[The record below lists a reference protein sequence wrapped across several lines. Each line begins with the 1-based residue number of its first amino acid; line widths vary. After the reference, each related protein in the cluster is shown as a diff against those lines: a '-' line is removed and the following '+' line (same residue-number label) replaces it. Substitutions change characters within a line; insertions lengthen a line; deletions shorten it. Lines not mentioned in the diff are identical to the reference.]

1 MDFRRHQSQH
11 RRRSLWLL
19 ASFSA
24 AIAATVSGVNL
35 LTYIGWLWFVAPPHS
50 AAFTPF
56 SWQQWLH
63 QPLCWGSA
71 AATLTVIL
79 FGSAL
84 RLMELRGGGVAVA
97 LMMGGREI
105 QRSSGD
111 EHERRLINVVDEMA
125 IAASQLPPRLF
136 IIDREP
142 ALNAFVAGT
151 SPANCALVVSE
162 GLLATLNRDQLQ
174 GVVAHEF
181 GHILHDDV
189 ALTTRLIGYLAG
201 ILMISRIGR
210 FLVRLN
216 FNQGDVRSRRDSRIA
231 IPLLLLGLALWLVGW
246 VGWLCGRLIQAA
258 VSRQREYLADA
269 TAVQLTRQTEG
280 LAGALKQ
287 ILDHPLGGRLLH
299 VKASE
304 VSHLCIANSLQ
315 GQSWLATHPPLDER
329 IRKLQPWFR
338 LLRRQQRPAT
348 NPQPLATAA
357 ATPTTASVSA
367 TPAATLSELQHCC
380 GPALQQPELAASE
393 LLVLMALTQRQ
404 PKQALALIGGDSEQ
418 QLTLDLHRQ
427 RLTDLP
433 EAQRLPLL
441 QLLIATARQ
450 LPLTAQ
456 QQLNRQ
462 LLLII
467 DSDADHSLFDLLA
480 LALWHQHAQPSPA
493 SATLHRYQQVESELL
508 LLFSLLAHS
517 GHHDPQAAFRLA
529 ASGFPLT
536 VAAPLAPAAL
546 TGQEISN
553 ALQRLARLHPLL
565 RQPLFD
571 ACREAALADG
581 HQSVAEAQ
589 LLALLALV
597 LQLPLPR

>member
-35 LTYIGWLWFVAPPHS
+35 LAYIGWLWFVAPPHS
-50 AAFTPF
+50 APFTAF

-71 AATLTVIL
+71 AAALTVIL

-111 EHERRLINVVDEMA
+111 DHERRLINVVDEMA

-151 SPANCALVVSE
+151 SPANCAMVVTE
-162 GLLATLNRDQLQ
+162 GLLATLSRDQLQ

-216 FNQGDVRSRRDSRIA
+216 FNQGEVRSRRDGRIA

-315 GQSWLATHPPLDER
+315 GQSWLATHPPLAER

-338 LLRRQQRPAT
+338 LLRRQQRPAAQ
-348 NPQPLATAA
+348 PQPSATATTA
-357 ATPTTASVSA
+357 ATATATA
-367 TPAATLSELQHCC
+367 TAAATLSELQHCC

-393 LLVLMALTQRQ
+393 LLVLMALAQHQPQR
-404 PKQALALIGGDSEQ
+404 ALALIGGDSEQ
-418 QLTLDLHRQ
+418 QLTLDLQRQ
-427 RLTDLP
+427 KLADLNDT
-433 EAQRLPLL
+433 QRLPLL

-450 LPLTAQ
+450 LPLAAQ
-456 QQLNRQ
+456 QQLDRQ
-462 LLLII
+462 LLQVV
-467 DSDADHSLFDLLA
+467 DSDGDHGLFDLLA
-480 LALWHQHAQPSPA
+480 LALWQQHAQPSPA
-493 SATLHRYQQVESELL
+493 AVTVHRYQQVEAELL
-508 LLFSLLAHS
+508 LLFSVLAHS
-517 GHHDPQAAFRLA
+517 GHRDPQAAFQLA
-529 ASGFPLT
+529 ASGFKLSAT
-536 VAAPLAPAAL
+536 APLAPS
-546 TGQEISN
+546 TFSGQAISN
-553 ALQRLARLHPLL
+553 ALQQLARLHPLL
-565 RQPLFD
+565 RLPLFE
-571 ACREAALADG
+571 ACRETALADG
-581 HQSVAEAQ
+581 YQSAAEQQ
-589 LLALLALV
+589 LLTLLALV
-597 LQLPLPR
+597 LQLPPPR

>member
-1 MDFRRHQSQH
+1 MDFRHHQSLH

-19 ASFSA
+19 ASFCA
-24 AIAATVSGVNL
+24 AVAATVAGVNL
-35 LTYIGWLWFVAPPHS
+35 LTYIGWLWFAAPPHS
-50 AAFTPF
+50 APFTTF
-56 SWQQWLH
+56 SWLLWLQH
-63 QPLCWGSA
+63 PLCWISV
-71 AATLTVIL
+71 ATTLAVIL
-79 FGSAL
+79 LGSAL

-111 EHERRLINVVDEMA
+111 EHERRLLNVVDEMA

-136 IIDREP
+136 VIDRER

-151 SPANCALVVSE
+151 SPANSALVVTE
-162 GLLATLNRDQLQ
+162 GLLATLSRDQLQ

-181 GHILHDDV
+181 GHILQGDV

-216 FNQGDVRSRRDSRIA
+216 VGNGEVRSRRDGRIA

-246 VGWLCGRLIQAA
+246 IGWIGGRLIQAA

-287 ILDHPLGGRLLH
+287 ILEHPLGGRLLH
-299 VKASE
+299 IKASE
-304 VSHLCIANSLQ
+304 VSHLCIANSLH
-315 GQSWLATHPPLDER
+315 GQSWLATHPPLDAR

-338 LLRRQQRPAT
+338 LLRRQQHQPTSKA
-348 NPQPLATAA
+348 PQP
-357 ATPTTASVSA
+357 TPAVSA
-367 TPAATLSELQHCC
+367 ENGAQQMLSSLQQQC
-380 GPALQQPELAASE
+380 GDALQQPELAASE
-393 LLVLMALTQRQ
+393 LLVLLALAQRQ
-404 PKQALALIGGDSEQ
+404 PQQALALIGGSDEQ
-418 QLTLDLHRQ
+418 QLTLDLQRQ
-427 RLTDLP
+427 KLADLS

-450 LPLTAQ
+450 LPLASQ
-456 QQLNRQ
+456 QQLTRQ
-462 LLLII
+462 LLQVV
-467 DSDADHSLFDLLA
+467 DSDGDHDLFDLLA
-480 LALWHQHAQPSPA
+480 LALWQQHAQPSPA
-493 SATLHRYQQVESELL
+493 PAPIHRYQQVEAELL

-517 GHHDPQAAFRLA
+517 GHGDPQAAFQLA
-529 ASGFPLT
+529 ASGFKLT
-536 VAAPLAPAAL
+536 TDQPLAPAAFS
-546 TGQEISN
+546 GERISS
-553 ALQRLARLHPLL
+553 ALQRLSGLHPLL

-571 ACREAALADG
+571 ACRETAMADG
-581 HQSVAEAQ
+581 HQSPAEQQ
-589 LLALLALV
+589 LLTLLALV
-597 LQLPLPR
+597 LQLPPPR

>member
-1 MDFRRHQSQH
+1 MDFRHHQSLH

-19 ASFSA
+19 AAFCA
-24 AIAATVSGVNL
+24 AIAATVAGVNL
-35 LTYIGWLWFVAPPHS
+35 LAYIGWLWLVAPPHS
-50 AAFTPF
+50 APFTSF

-63 QPLCWGSA
+63 QPLCWASA
-71 AATLTVIL
+71 AITLTVIL

-97 LMMGGREI
+97 LMMGGREV

-111 EHERRLINVVDEMA
+111 EHERRLLNVVDEMA

-136 IIDREP
+136 IIDRER

-151 SPANCALVVSE
+151 SPANSALVVTE
-162 GLLATLNRDQLQ
+162 GLLATLSRDQLQ

-181 GHILHDDV
+181 GHILQGDV

-216 FNQGDVRSRRDSRIA
+216 FGQGEVRSRRDGRIA

-246 VGWLCGRLIQAA
+246 IGWLCGRLIQAA

-280 LAGALKQ
+280 LAGALKH

-304 VSHLCIANSLQ
+304 VSHLCIANSLH

-338 LLRRQQRPAT
+338 LLRRQQPPPAT
-348 NPQPLATAA
+348 T
-357 ATPTTASVSA
+357 TPKPAPAVSA
-367 TPAATLSELQHCC
+367 ESEARQMLSGLQQQC
-380 GPALQQPELAASE
+380 GDALQQPELAASE
-393 LLVLMALTQRQ
+393 LLVLLALSQRQ
-404 PKQALALIGGDSEQ
+404 PQQALALIGGDGEQ
-418 QLTLDLHRQ
+418 QLTLDLQRQ
-427 RLTDLP
+427 KLADLN
-433 EAQRLPLL
+433 EGQRLPLL

-450 LPLTAQ
+450 LPLASQ
-456 QQLNRQ
+456 QQLTHQ
-462 LLLII
+462 LLQVVN
-467 DSDADHSLFDLLA
+467 SDGDHGLFDLLA
-480 LALWHQHAQPSPA
+480 LALWQQHAQPAPA
-493 SATLHRYQQVESELL
+493 PAPIHRYQQVEAELL

-517 GHHDPQAAFRLA
+517 GHGDPQAAFRLA
-529 ASGFPLT
+529 ASGFKL
-536 VAAPLAPAAL
+536 ASDQPLAPTAFN
-546 TGQEISN
+546 GQSISN
-553 ALQRLARLHPLL
+553 ALQRLAALHPLL

-571 ACREAALADG
+571 ACRETALADG
-581 HQSVAEAQ
+581 YQSPAEQQ
-589 LLALLALV
+589 LLTLLALV
-597 LQLPLPR
+597 LQLPPPR